1 MQSKYSLDLTDRRN
15 RNGVLLSR
23 IVRTDGTR
31 GGYVQSEANLSQSGA
46 CWLYNDSEAFGD
58 ARITENAQVYGQV
71 FGQASVSGDC
81 KINGQVF
88 DSAVVSEHA
97 QVMGRVYGHANVRG
111 NARVMGEA
119 LDDAT
124 VDGNA
129 LILGRISGV
138 AKASGS
144 DIVIGVRFVPK
155 APGAGA
161 PGAGPAQASPAGQT
175 VVLAGY
181 SSPTP
186 VNGAVRI
193 YLEPSFETF
202 VDIHDPQQSILGWTE
217 INKATGLA
225 QLSIKAAAKVDI
237 GRVKRSISAATFSA
251 SGHPG

>member
-1 MQSKYSLDLTDRRN
+1 MQSKYSLDITDRRN

-23 IVRTDGTR
+23 IVRNDGTR
-31 GGYVQSEANLSQSGA
+31 GGYVQSEANLSQSGT
-46 CWLYNDSEAFGD
+46 CWLHNDSEAFGD

-71 FGQASVSGDC
+71 FGHASVSGDC

-88 DSAVVSEHA
+88 DSAVVGERA
-97 QVMGRVYGHANVRG
+97 QVMGRVYGRANVRG
-111 NARVMGEA
+111 SARVMGEA
-119 LDDAT
+119 LDDAI
-124 VDGNA
+124 VDGAA
-129 LILGRISGV
+129 LILGRIMG
-138 AKASGS
+138 AARAGGN
-144 DIVIGVRFVPK
+144 DIVIGVRFVPN

-161 PGAGPAQASPAGQT
+161 PGAAPPAPPT

-181 SSPTP
+181 SAQAP

-217 INKATGLA
+217 LNKATGLA

-237 GRVKRSISAATFSA
+237 GRIKRSISAAALSA
-251 SGHPG
+251 AGQSG